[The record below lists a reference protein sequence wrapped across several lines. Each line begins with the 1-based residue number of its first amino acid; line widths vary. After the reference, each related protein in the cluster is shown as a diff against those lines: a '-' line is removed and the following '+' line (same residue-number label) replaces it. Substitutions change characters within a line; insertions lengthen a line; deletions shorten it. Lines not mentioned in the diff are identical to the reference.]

1 MFLAGSNEFGEAT
14 RAASHDHRPKPL
26 RVARIA
32 SLEGGMTMSRKP
44 STAALDSFRRSSFR
58 IRRRAPRHPAGE
70 SIRLSSGHGF
80 TGCRKTSIRHSERSL
95 RSEGRFCIARLLC
108 DESLF
113 SWVSAREKFLASL
126 GMKNQTSFPETLQ
139 TNKEQ
144 VRQNSLKSKSHLP
157 RSKP

>member
-70 SIRLSSGHGF
+70 SICLSSGHGF
-80 TGCRKTSIRHSERSL
+80 TGCRKTSIRHSERSR
-95 RSEGRFCIARLLC
+95 RSE
-108 DESLF
+108 DSLF

-126 GMKNQTSFPETLQ
+126 GMKNQTSLPETLQ